1 MPPFFVFFVI
11 LKSEVAIM
19 NHLDEALEELSDEE
33 IQEYEEVIELWIMYG
48 GD

>member
-19 NHLDEALEELSDEE
+19 NHLDEALEGLSDEDL
-33 IQEYEEVIELWIMYG
+33 QEYEEVIELWIMYG

>member
-1 MPPFFVFFVI
+1 
-11 LKSEVAIM
+11 M

-33 IQEYEEVIELWIMYG
+33 IQEYEEVIELWITYG